1 MANNYRSFKILFSY
15 ICAIMLEVFQ
25 KHLSFLDGAAAD
37 KKFLLAVSGGLDSIV
52 MLELFR
58 LSGYSYS
65 IAHCNFKLRGK
76 ESDED
81 ERFVKKLA
89 TKTKVPCFSVKFK
102 TEEYCMGNKISIQ
115 MGARNLR
122 YRWLE
127 ETRLKNKLDYVVTAH
142 HADDAIE
149 TFFINLF
156 RGTGISGLHG
166 IAGKN
171 GKVIRPMLPFYR
183 KEIENFG
190 TENKLEWREDSSNST
205 DKYERNK
212 IRHHLMPVLEEVNS
226 KAKESI
232 ITTIE
237 NLGRTELMLNKLLET
252 FVSKYIRINNNRTFI
267 GLDFFK
273 DLVPASDFLFEV
285 IRKFGF
291 NYIQCKQIVERV
303 KGQPGKAFISET
315 HKLAIDRK
323 YLIIE
328 SLVVEKELEKV
339 EIGKDLK
346 ELVTSTHAFKFSRQ
360 KNNKSFAIPKTN
372 DTAAL
377 DFDKLS
383 FPVVIRKWEKGDRF
397 YPLGMNKPKK
407 LSDFL
412 IDNKVSMPDKAGVNV
427 LVSGGNIVWV
437 AGYRL
442 DERFKVTEATKNV
455 YLCKL
460 KNTIIL

>member
-1 MANNYRSFKILFSY
+1 
-15 ICAIMLEVFQ
+15 MLEVFQ
-25 KHLSFLDGAAAD
+25 KYLTFLDVAAAD

-58 LSGYSYS
+58 LSGCRYS

-81 ERFVKKLA
+81 EKFVKKLA
-89 TKTKVPCFSVKFK
+89 TKTKMPCFSVKFN
-102 TEEYCMGNKISIQ
+102 TEEYCTESKISIQ
-115 MGARNLR
+115 MGARDLR
-122 YRWLE
+122 YKWLE
-127 ETRLKNKLDYVVTAH
+127 ETRLKNKLDYIVTAH

-166 IAGKN
+166 IGGKT

-183 KEIENFG
+183 KEIENYAI
-190 TENKLEWREDSSNST
+190 ENKLEWREDSSNST

-212 IRHHLMPVLEEVNS
+212 IRHHLMPVLEKINS

-237 NLGRTELMLNKLLET
+237 NLGRTELMLNRLLGT
-252 FVSKYIRINNNRTFI
+252 FVSKDISINDNRTFI
-267 GLDFFK
+267 SLDFFK
-273 DLVPASDFLFEV
+273 NLVPASDYLFEV

-291 NYIQCKQIVERV
+291 NYDQCKQISECI
-303 KGQPGKAFISET
+303 KGQPGKAFITGT
-315 HKLAIDRK
+315 HKLVIDRR

-328 SLVVEKELEKV
+328 SLVAEREPEKV
-339 EIGKDLK
+339 EIGKELK
-346 ELVTSTHAFKFSRQ
+346 ELVTSTGVYKFSLH
-360 KNNKSFAIPKTN
+360 KNSKSFALPKTN

-377 DFDKLS
+377 DFDKLC
-383 FPVVIRKWEKGDRF
+383 FPLVIRKWENGDRF

-407 LSDFL
+407 LSNFL
-412 IDNKVSMPDKAGVNV
+412 IDNKVSMPDKARVHV
-427 LVSGGNIVWV
+427 LISGGEIAWV
-437 AGYRL
+437 PGYRL
-442 DERFKVTEATKNV
+442 DERFKVAKATKNV

-460 KNTIIL
+460 QNTIIL